1 VNLDELEEAMQAVR
15 RALGSSD
22 SSGPDSRHGEFD
34 EADKAY
40 LQASY
45 LADLLENAAKVARH
59 LRERVVGLPDGRLV
73 TSGQGGDPRYHRNQA
88 RIRVES
94 AIPALDS
101 AFADMTHVQAEIG
114 LIELRRPPQP
124 PPDHGWPED
133 LPLGPT
139 DGDPYEEDRIR

>member
-1 VNLDELEEAMQAVR
+1 MRAVR
-15 RALGSSD
+15 RALEGSD
-22 SSGPDSRHGEFD
+22 ASSPDSRHGEFD

-40 LQASY
+40 LQACY
-45 LADLLENAAKVARH
+45 LANLLENAAKVARH
-59 LRERVVGLPDGRLV
+59 LRERVVSLPDGRLV
-73 TSGQGGDPRYHRNQA
+73 ASWQGGDPRHHRNQA

-114 LIELRRPPQP
+114 RVDLRRPPQP
-124 PPDHGWPED
+124 PPDHDWPED

-139 DGDPYEEDRIR
+139 DGDPYEEDQIR

>member
-1 VNLDELEEAMQAVR
+1 MNLDELEEAMRAVR
-15 RALGSSD
+15 RALEDSD
-22 SSGPDSRHGEFD
+22 ASNPDSRHGEFD

-59 LRERVVGLPDGRLV
+59 LRERIVSLPDDRLV
-73 TSGQGGDPRYHRNQA
+73 TSWQGGDPRYHRNQA

-94 AIPALDS
+94 AIPSLDS
-101 AFADMTHVQAEIG
+101 AFAEMTHVQAEIG
-114 LIELRRPPQP
+114 RVDLRRPPPP
-124 PPDHGWPED
+124 PPDHDWPED

-139 DGDPYEEDRIR
+139 DGDPYEEDQAR